1 MPIEE
6 SAVAAQIFL
15 RLLMALFA
23 LGVFGGIITNALIL
37 WRTKSLVTL
46 PGEESLSRWERKG
59 RQSSRSSTFF
69 TDIRFKRLRLAMFAS
84 LGLCVSSFALLI
96 LIDGLSR

>member
-23 LGVFGGIITNALIL
+23 LGVFGGIITNALII
-37 WRTKSLVTL
+37 WRTKSLVTP
-46 PGEESLSRWERKG
+46 PGRGAYLGGSAR
-59 RQSSRSSTFF
+59 
-69 TDIRFKRLRLAMFAS
+69 DAS
-84 LGLCVSSFALLI
+84 LVVPTTSSLTF
-96 LIDGLSR
+96 DSNV